1 LHYFLRSQ
9 LITKLVFDL
18 ILQMAATHSS
28 PQHRS
33 SALREFLTGACDQ
46 LPLLIGVAPF
56 GMIFGA
62 LALTAGIPP
71 LEAQGFSLFVF
82 AGSAQLI
89 AAGLFADGVPPLII
103 VLTIMIVN
111 LRHLLYSATFS
122 SYFQHLP
129 GRWKAALAWL
139 LTDEAFV
146 VASIRYQRSNT
157 FMAHWYTLGTGL
169 TLWVAWQ
176 LGTAI
181 GILLGA
187 YIPANW
193 SLDFALPLTFMALI
207 IPMLIDRPAWA
218 AALTAGVLA
227 VVLSGLPYKLGLL
240 LAASFGIGAGLI
252 LETSG
257 PFKTDMRE
265 RIG

>member
-1 LHYFLRSQ
+1 MRIPTPPIS
-9 LITKLVFDL
+9 KP
-18 ILQMAATHSS
+18 SS
-28 PQHRS
+28 PLH
-33 SALREFLTGACDQ
+33 EFLTGARDQ

-82 AGSAQLI
+82 AGSAQFIATGLI
-89 AAGLFADGVPPLII
+89 TDGVPPMIV
-103 VLTIMIVN
+103 VLTIMVVN

-129 GRWKAALAWL
+129 ARWKAALAWL

-146 VASIRYQRSNT
+146 VASIRYQRSDT
-157 FMAHWYTLGTGL
+157 VLAHWYTFGTGL
-169 TLWVAWQ
+169 ALWVAWQ
-176 LGTAI
+176 LSTAI

-207 IPMLIDRPAWA
+207 TPTLSDRPAWA

-227 VVLSGLPYKLGLL
+227 VVLAGLPYKLGLL
-240 LAASFGIGAGLI
+240 LAASLGIGVGLMM
-252 LETSG
+252 EVSRS
-257 PFKTDMRE
+257 FKTGMAE
-265 RIG
+265 RNG

>member
-1 LHYFLRSQ
+1 MRIPTPPISKPTSPLH
-9 LITKLVFDL
+9 
-18 ILQMAATHSS
+18 
-28 PQHRS
+28 
-33 SALREFLTGACDQ
+33 EFLAGARDQ

-82 AGSAQLI
+82 AGSAQFIATGLI
-89 AAGLFADGVPPLII
+89 ADGVPPLII
-103 VLTIMIVN
+103 VLTIMVVN

-129 GRWKAALAWL
+129 ARWKAALAWL

-146 VASIRYQRSNT
+146 VASIRYQRSDT
-157 FMAHWYTLGTGL
+157 VLAHWYTFGTGL
-169 TLWVAWQ
+169 ALWVAWQ
-176 LGTAI
+176 LSTAI

-207 IPMLIDRPAWA
+207 TPTLSDRPAWA

-227 VVLSGLPYKLGLL
+227 VVLAGLPYKLGLL
-240 LAASFGIGAGLI
+240 LAASLGIGVGLMM
-252 LETSG
+252 EVSRS
-257 PFKTDMRE
+257 FKTGMAE
-265 RIG
+265 RNG

>member
-1 LHYFLRSQ
+1 MGASHSPTPRRS
-9 LITKLVFDL
+9 
-18 ILQMAATHSS
+18 ATLS
-28 PQHRS
+28 
-33 SALREFLTGACDQ
+33 EFLTGARDQ

-82 AGSAQLI
+82 AGSAQFI
-89 AAGLFADGVPPLII
+89 AAGLIADGVPPVI
-103 VLTIMIVN
+103 VVLSIMVVN

-129 GRWKAALAWL
+129 ARWKAALAWL

-146 VASIRYQRSNT
+146 VASIRYRRSDT
-157 FMAHWYTLGTGL
+157 VLAHWYTLGTGL
-169 TLWVAWQ
+169 ALWAAWQ
-176 LGTAI
+176 LSTAI

-207 IPMLIDRPAWA
+207 TPTLCDRPARA
-218 AALTAGVLA
+218 AALTAGAIA
-227 VVLSGLPYKLGLL
+227 VVLAGLPYKLGLL
-240 LAASFGIGAGLI
+240 LAASIGIGVGLI
-252 LETSG
+252 VETEG
-257 PFKTDMRE
+257 PFKPGVRE
-265 RIG
+265 